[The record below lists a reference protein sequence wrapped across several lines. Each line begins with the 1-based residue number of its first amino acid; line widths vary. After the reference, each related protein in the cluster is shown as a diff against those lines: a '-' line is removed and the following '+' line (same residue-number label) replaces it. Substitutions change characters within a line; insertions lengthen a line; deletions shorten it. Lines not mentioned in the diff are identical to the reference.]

1 MPAANKNNSS
11 GQSEHGTLGRFLHKL
26 SDWKFC
32 PPSGH
37 LWTIQIKLHNNGLI
51 TEKGNNAADFSF
63 GKLFENILAV
73 NSLYHSTFGSSYK
86 VSIKGDDENKLLFD
100 YVNSLHDSE
109 IGLFLANEITFNAN
123 DIKVQDVSS
132 QQNQNFTGWLS
143 YGKIATG
150 RSHNHNGKIS
160 FYSTNWNISEI
171 IMDKWIAAI
180 GQQGL
185 IEGDEDNDIFD
196 IKADIYINE
205 YSASTPDSLI
215 SGMSSWQLRKII
227 KLTKA
232 FPKARDPYKFSYT
245 EDATDM
251 QTLKVDFEFENYA
264 IEYEKADY
272 RLNKTGL
279 VLNTNT
285 SEGGRAQDTNMYRN
299 AQGMA

>member
-1 MPAANKNNSS
+1 
-11 GQSEHGTLGRFLHKL
+11 
-26 SDWKFC
+26 
-32 PPSGH
+32 
-37 LWTIQIKLHNNGLI
+37 
-51 TEKGNNAADFSF
+51 
-63 GKLFENILAV
+63 
-73 NSLYHSTFGSSYK
+73 
-86 VSIKGDDENKLLFD
+86 
-100 YVNSLHDSE
+100 
-109 IGLFLANEITFNAN
+109 
-123 DIKVQDVSS
+123 
-132 QQNQNFTGWLS
+132 
-143 YGKIATG
+143 
-150 RSHNHNGKIS
+150 
-160 FYSTNWNISEI
+160 
-171 IMDKWIAAI
+171 MDKWIAAI